1 MRLWSLQ
8 DIVSEHPER
17 FFVAEIVREKIFL
30 QYRQEIPYA
39 CQVCSNH
46 SLLVKFRS
54 VGFWNV
60 LPVMPTLEVFQALY

>member
-1 MRLWSLQ
+1 MWLWSLQ

-39 CQVCSNH
+39 CQVCSNN
-46 SLLVKFRS
+46 SLLVKFTS